1 MKLKSVVFLLASFAF
16 GTAVNAQE
24 VKIKKEIASVDG
36 KEYVRV
42 GDCGMFAKECYIS
55 NLEGD
60 QLILIK
66 PMEDPKIPGTYFQ
79 VTFLESGTKVEIKK
93 TIKPFIKMLYEN
105 KIVTEEGKLNPQRVK
120 TFSEK
125 YGNQISLKK

>member
-1 MKLKSVVFLLASFAF
+1 MKLKSVLFLVAFAI
-16 GTAVNAQE
+16 GTTVNAQE

-66 PMEDPKIPGTYFQ
+66 PLDDPRTPGTYFQ
-79 VTFLESGTKVEIKK
+79 VTFVESGIKVEIKK

-105 KIVTEEGKLNPQRVK
+105 KIVTEEGKLNLQRVK
-120 TFSEK
+120 SFSEK
-125 YGNQISLKK
+125 YGNQISIKK

>member
-1 MKLKSVVFLLASFAF
+1 MKLKSVLFLMFFAI
-16 GTAVNAQE
+16 GTTVNAQE
-24 VKIKKEIASVDG
+24 VKIKKEIASIDG

-42 GDCGMFAKECYIS
+42 GDCGMFAKECFIS

-66 PMEDPKIPGTYFQ
+66 PMEDLRTLGTYFQ
-79 VTFLESGTKVEIKK
+79 VTFIESGTKVEIKK

-105 KIVTEEGKLNPQRVK
+105 KIVTEDGKLNPQRVK

>member
-1 MKLKSVVFLLASFAF
+1 MKLKSVLFLMAFAI
-16 GTAVNAQE
+16 GTTVNAQE
-24 VKIKKEIASVDG
+24 VKIKKEIASIDG

-55 NLEGD
+55 NLEGE

-66 PMEDPKIPGTYFQ
+66 PLDDPRTPGTYFQ
-79 VTFLESGTKVEIKK
+79 VTFIGTNTKVELKK

-105 KIVTEEGKLNPQRVK
+105 KIVTEDGRLNIERVK
-120 TFSEK
+120 VLSEK

>member
-1 MKLKSVVFLLASFAF
+1 MKLKSVLFLMAFAI
-16 GTAVNAQE
+16 GTTVNAQE

-66 PMEDPKIPGTYFQ
+66 PLDDPRTPGTYFQ
-79 VTFLESGTKVEIKK
+79 VTFIGTNTKVEVKK
-93 TIKPFIKMLYEN
+93 TIKPFIKMLFEN
-105 KIVTEEGKLNPQRVK
+105 KIVTEDGRLNLDRVK
-120 TFSEK
+120 ILSEK
-125 YGNQISLKK
+125 YGNQISVKK

>member
-1 MKLKSVVFLLASFAF
+1 MKLKSVLFLVAFAI
-16 GTAVNAQE
+16 GTTVNAQE

-55 NLEGD
+55 NLEGE

-66 PMEDPKIPGTYFQ
+66 PLDDPRTPGTYFQ
-79 VTFLESGTKVEIKK
+79 VTFIGTNTKVEVKK
-93 TIKPFIKMLYEN
+93 TIKPFIKMLFEN
-105 KIVTEEGKLNPQRVK
+105 KIVTEDGRLNLDRVK
-120 TFSEK
+120 ILSEK
-125 YGNQISLKK
+125 YGNQISMKK

>member
-1 MKLKSVVFLLASFAF
+1 MKLKSVLFLMAFAI
-16 GTAVNAQE
+16 GTTVNAQE

-66 PMEDPKIPGTYFQ
+66 PLDDPRTPGTYFQ
-79 VTFLESGTKVEIKK
+79 VTFIGTNTKVEVKK
-93 TIKPFIKMLYEN
+93 TIKPFIKMLFEN
-105 KIVTEEGKLNPQRVK
+105 KIVSEDGRLNLDRVK
-120 TFSEK
+120 ILSEK
-125 YGNQISLKK
+125 YGNQISMKK

>member
-1 MKLKSVVFLLASFAF
+1 MAFAI
-16 GTAVNAQE
+16 GTTVNAQE

-66 PMEDPKIPGTYFQ
+66 PLDDPRTPGTYFQ
-79 VTFLESGTKVEIKK
+79 VTFIGTNTKVEVKK
-93 TIKPFIKMLYEN
+93 TIKPFIKMLFEN
-105 KIVTEEGKLNPQRVK
+105 KIVTEDGRLNFDRVK
-120 TFSEK
+120 ILSEK
-125 YGNQISLKK
+125 YGNQISAKK